1 MKNQQKLMEE
11 YLYYGLKQRK
21 LDEKTVRAYQVDLR
35 QFSEFWAQKELV
47 TEKAIIRQYV
57 LYLHE
62 TYKQK
67 TVKRKV
73 ASLKAFYSY
82 LEDEEIIEN
91 SPLRKIRT
99 EFREEKVLPRSIP
112 YSVLQSLLSSMY
124 SQKSIESTISN
135 RKLLNRDI
143 AVVEILFSTGIRISE
158 LCNLM
163 QKNIDIEHGIFCI
176 KGKGGKERYLQIG
189 TEEVL
194 EQLKEYKRH
203 WKKELEASEFFFLN
217 RYGKRYSEQSARRMI
232 QRYTQEAMI
241 EMHITPHMFRH
252 AFATLLLEEEVDIR
266 FIQKMLGH
274 ASITTTQIYAEV
286 ASKKQM
292 EILKMK
298 HPRNRMDIFEK
309 NVETEDKGVV

>member
-1 MKNQQKLMEE
+1 MKNQQEIMEE
-11 YLYYGLKQRK
+11 YLFYGKLQRN
-21 LDEKTVRAYQVDLR
+21 LDEKTIRAYQTDLN
-35 QFSEFWAQKELV
+35 QFFLFAGGTKLVSSKE
-47 TEKAIIRQYV
+47 TIRQYI
-57 LYLHE
+57 LHLHA

-67 TVKRKV
+67 TVKRKI
-73 ASLKAFYSY
+73 ASLKAFYTY
-82 LEDEEIIEN
+82 LEQEEIIESN
-91 SPLRKIRT
+91 PMRKIRT

-124 SQKSIESTISN
+124 AKKNVEGTICK
-135 RKLLNRDI
+135 RKLLIRDI

-158 LCNLM
+158 LCNLK
-163 QKNIDIEHGIFCI
+163 QKNIDVEQGIFCI
-176 KGKGGKERYLQIG
+176 KGKGSKERYLQIG

-194 EQLKEYKRH
+194 EQLKEYKRY
-203 WKKELEASEFFFLN
+203 WDKELQMSELFFLN
-217 RYGKRYSEQSARRMI
+217 RYGSRYSEQSARRMI

-252 AFATLLLEEEVDIR
+252 AFATLLLEEDVDIR

-298 HPRNRMDIFEK
+298 HPRNRMEVFKK
-309 NVETEDKGVV
+309 NVEIKDEGVV